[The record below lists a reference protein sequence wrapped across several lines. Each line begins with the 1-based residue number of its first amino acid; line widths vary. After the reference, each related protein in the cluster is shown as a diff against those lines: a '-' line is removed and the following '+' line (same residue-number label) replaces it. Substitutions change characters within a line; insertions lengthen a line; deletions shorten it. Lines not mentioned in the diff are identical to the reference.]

1 MRRVFTMKLAETV
14 SILMSV
20 LMEHIP
26 AKTRAAR
33 IQKEVTAVIAM
44 RASTLLMITVLTSMN
59 A

>member
-1 MRRVFTMKLAETV
+1 MMKLAETV

-20 LMEHIP
+20 LLEHIP

>member
-1 MRRVFTMKLAETV
+1 MMKLAETV

-20 LMEHIP
+20 LLEHIL
-26 AKTRAAR
+26 AKTRTAR

-44 RASTLLMITVLTSMN
+44 RASMLRMITVLTSMN